1 MTMESEPFMFRVIDL
16 KQYVYCPRILYFHTV
31 LPAVRP
37 LTYKM
42 EAGINAHTQEEG
54 REKRRSLKS
63 YGLTTGERSF
73 NVPLYDAESGL
84 SGELD
89 MLIET
94 ETELI
99 PVDYKQS
106 KKPGKH
112 FKMQLA
118 AYGRLLAQTHPSGKS
133 VKRGFLYMI
142 PLRQA
147 TAVSFTPYP
156 PPPARPRPEPVAANR
171 PLPAD
176 ARPHLESGSLHKL
189 RVSPFLQR
197 CLIPLLPGGSCG
209 IVERQQRQIAGG

>member
-1 MTMESEPFMFRVIDL
+1 MESEPFMFRVIDL

-118 AYGRLLAQTHPSGKS
+118 AYGRLLAQTHPSGKP

-147 TAVSFTPYP
+147 TAVSFTPTLHRQLDHALSQLQQIARCQQMP
-156 PPPARPRPEPVAANR
+156 APTSNPARCINCEFRRFCNDV
-171 PLPAD
+171 
-176 ARPHLESGSLHKL
+176 
-189 RVSPFLQR
+189 
-197 CLIPLLPGGSCG
+197 
-209 IVERQQRQIAGG
+209 